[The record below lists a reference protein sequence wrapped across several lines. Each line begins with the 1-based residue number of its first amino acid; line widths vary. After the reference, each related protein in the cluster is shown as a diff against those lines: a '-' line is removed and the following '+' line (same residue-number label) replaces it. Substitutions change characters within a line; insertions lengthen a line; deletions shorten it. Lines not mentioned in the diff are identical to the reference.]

1 MAIKLNSK
9 YLKGFVNE
17 HELRAIE
24 PQVKAA
30 HRILSEKT
38 GLGND
43 FLGWLDLPVNYDRE
57 EFDRILKAAQKIR
70 SHSQVLV
77 VIGIGGSYLGARAA
91 I

>member
-24 PQVKAA
+24 PQVKKKSGAPGPV
-30 HRILSEKT
+30 REKT

-43 FLGWLDLPVNYDRE
+43 FLG
-57 EFDRILKAAQKIR
+57 
-70 SHSQVLV
+70 
-77 VIGIGGSYLGARAA
+77 
-91 I
+91 